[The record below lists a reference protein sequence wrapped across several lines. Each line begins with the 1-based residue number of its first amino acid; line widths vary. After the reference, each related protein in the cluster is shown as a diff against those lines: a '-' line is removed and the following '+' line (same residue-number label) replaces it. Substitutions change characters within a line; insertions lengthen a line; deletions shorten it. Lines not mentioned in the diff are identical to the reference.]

1 MRQRD
6 FDLDTTTRDVLL
18 TIKAR
23 GRLLLVHPMVNRGT
37 AFTFEE
43 RERLGLQGLLP
54 NRVTTIEEQLRRVY
68 AQYSRSPSPLAKFI
82 QLQQLRDRNEVLF
95 YRLLSEHLEEMMPIV
110 YTPTIGEAIERFS
123 HEYNGARAVFLSIDH
138 PELIEQSL
146 RNYGLEAEDV
156 DLVVATDS
164 EGILGIGDQGIG
176 GVQIAVG
183 KLGLYTAAAGI
194 HPRRAIP
201 VVLDV
206 GTDNLGLLHSDV
218 YLGERHARV
227 RGERYEQFVDAF
239 VAAVG
244 KLFPHAMLHWEDF
257 GAGNAH
263 RLLNRYKDQI
273 CTFNDDIQGTA
284 AVVLDVGTD
293 NLGLLH
299 SDVYLGERHARVRG
313 ERYEQFVDAFVAAVG
328 KLFPHAM
335 LHWEDFGAGNA
346 HRLLNRYKDQI
357 CTFNDDIQGTAAVV
371 LAAVLAA
378 VRHTG
383 VPLPQHRVLIYGA
396 GTAGVGIADI
406 IREAMERDG
415 LPAELGYDR
424 FYAFN
429 SRSLIVDDSTG
440 VRDFQLPYARGRAE
454 VDGWEVADPARIT
467 LLEAVRAVKPTI
479 LIGSSA
485 VPGAFTEEVVR
496 AMAAHCDRPI
506 IMPLSNPTSR
516 IEALPADLLDWTD
529 GRALIATGSPFGTVR
544 HGDVYHSIAQ
554 ANNALIFPGLGLGVS
569 VVRASRVSDEM
580 IAAAADALAGLANEY
595 RPGASLLPSMSDL
608 RLVSATVA
616 RAVAECAVRQGYA
629 ARPFTDP
636 VDEIYQR
643 MWKPEYPRIE
653 VVAEG

>member
-284 AVVLDVGTD
+284 AVVL
-293 NLGLLH
+293 
-299 SDVYLGERHARVRG
+299 
-313 ERYEQFVDAFVAAVG
+313 
-328 KLFPHAM
+328 
-335 LHWEDFGAGNA
+335 
-346 HRLLNRYKDQI
+346 
-357 CTFNDDIQGTAAVV
+357 
-371 LAAVLAA
+371 AAVLAA

-415 LPAELGYDR
+415 LPADQGYDR

-429 SRSLIVDDSTG
+429 SRGLIVDDSTG

-454 VDGWEVADPARIT
+454 VDGWEVADPRRIT

-496 AMAAHCDRPI
+496 AMAAECDRPI